1 MGDSLVLLD
10 RDLINKK
17 GWLGWA
23 RAGQGTTRVT
33 VGQPKLDWQ

>member
-1 MGDSLVLLD
+1 MGDSLVLFD

-23 RAGQGTTRVT
+23 MAGLGTTHVT
-33 VGQPKLDWQ
+33 VGQPMLDLQ